1 MFLVKNLVKLSNV
14 SVKPLTYGEQLNAQP
29 YLLHQ
34 IDVSM
39 AGGEWITFIGR
50 NGSGKSTLAR
60 VIAGFGAMHIE
71 GRVERDPVRF
81 VTGQV
86 PIVLQQP
93 DASMIGST
101 PWEDVVMMLEQH
113 GVEGSK
119 IPELAE
125 DALRLVG
132 MQIRMHQRVE
142 TLSGGQKQLTAI
154 AGCLAVQS
162 PMLILDEVTAMLDP
176 EACIYVLEK
185 VRELNKRG
193 VTVIW
198 ITQKLEEL
206 AAGDRVL
213 ALEQGEV
220 RFDHKAE
227 SFFVRDEDGHSICES
242 MGFTAPYVIQTA
254 WELEKLGLPLEP
266 LPMTPETLAKA
277 VQQRW

>member
-1 MFLVKNLVKLSNV
+1 MFLEKNLAELSNV
-14 SVKPLTYGEQLNAQP
+14 SVKPLTYGEQMKAQP
-29 YLLHQ
+29 YLLRN
-34 IDVSM
+34 ISVTL
-39 AGGEWITFIGR
+39 AEGEWINLIGR

-60 VIAGFGAMHIE
+60 LIAGFGALHV
-71 GRVERDPVRF
+71 GGKVYKDQTRF

-93 DASMIGST
+93 DASMVGST

-113 GVEGSK
+113 GVEGSA
-119 IPELAE
+119 IAGLAE
-125 DALRLVG
+125 EALRQTSLHA
-132 MQIRMHQRVE
+132 RMHQAVE

-176 EACIYVLEK
+176 EACMDVMEK
-185 VRELNKRG
+185 VRELNGRG

-213 ALEQGEV
+213 ALAQGELMFDGEAE
-220 RFDHKAE
+220 RFFERRAAGI
-227 SFFVRDEDGHSICES
+227 SPCEKL
-242 MGFTAPYVIQTA
+242 GFTAPYVVQTA
-254 WELEKLGLPLEP
+254 WELEALGVTFEQ
-266 LPMTPETLAKA
+266 LPMTPEMLMKA
-277 VQQRW
+277 VAEQ